1 MLMLVLSS
9 IDIIRV
15 SDGRPT
21 HSIFCQASLNFK
33 PFSAVHTHTQTHIT
47 SYADMIKTGAVVDVM
62 YRSFFGLRLD

>member
-9 IDIIRV
+9 LDIIRV

-33 PFSAVHTHTQTHIT
+33 PFSAVHIHKRTPL
-47 SYADMIKTGAVVDVM
+47 DMLI
-62 YRSFFGLRLD
+62 